1 MLSIKHTS
9 PLLRY
14 GVAVLAV
21 GAAFVIGLLLG
32 PRIAQDVS
40 FLLVFG
46 VVAASAW
53 YGGLGPGL
61 LATAAAGLAT
71 DFFFLPPQGSFSVL
85 SLERVP
91 LLLFF
96 LEGMLVC
103 LLAEALRAARSRAE
117 GSKLEA
123 ERHQERLRRSEEHF
137 RSLMESTRNHAIF
150 MLNPEGHVASW
161 NAGAESLSGYGA
173 EEIMGEHYS
182 IFFTVEDAR
191 SGKLD
196 RHLQA
201 AAREGRSQEEHWLER
216 KDGSRFLASTVTTAL
231 YEDGGK
237 PRGFSEVMQD
247 ITEKKEAETLLE
259 KAENRVRTLVEHVPA
274 ITYTGGVD
282 GDHALDY
289 VSPQIENVLGYS
301 PREVTTDPEHWT
313 KTLHPHDRRWVLAE
327 EKRTGQ
333 AGDPFA
339 LEYRMFARNGRVV
352 WLRDEA
358 MLVRDEEGNPLRWQ
372 GFLLD
377 VTERKKSEEKL
388 RESEELYRNVV
399 EQAAENIFLVDPFT
413 GRILQANAS
422 FHHSLGYEDKELR
435 RLTLYDI
442 VAQDRE
448 SIDRNIRRVMEEGRL
463 SIGERRYRRKDGSLI
478 DVEVSAGAIA
488 HGGDPALCVV
498 AHDVTQRKEA
508 EEALRRSLDAL
519 LALYET
525 GQILNSSLEREE
537 IGSRLLEVVR
547 RVSNLTAAVIS
558 TPDEKGELSIW
569 RSSGLDGLWRQ
580 ARLDPESLSAR
591 RDVLERRE
599 HRLIRLR
606 HPEDP
611 QGEKLVSLY
620 LPLLA
625 RDRLVGILEAYG
637 PEALAEEGAET
648 LYSLANQAAS
658 ALENARLYAELAKRE
673 NQLQRLVG
681 KLIMTQ
687 EEERR
692 RIAYD
697 VHDGLAQTAAAAH
710 QHLQAFARH
719 NPPGSDGGREELD
732 ETLELV
738 REVVG
743 EARRVI
749 YDARPTVLDDYGL
762 AAAVRLQVETL
773 RSEGLEVHFEE
784 GLGEGRLP
792 PEVETTLFRVA
803 QEALTNVRK
812 HARASVVHVVL
823 DRPGTGIRLQVTDD
837 GRGFVPEESPKTN
850 GPGERVGL
858 SGMRERLAL
867 LGGRFELMSEPG
879 TGTTLKAEVEL
890 PTKREDSGHEG

>member
-1 MLSIKHTS
+1 MFFSEE
-9 PLLRY
+9 
-14 GVAVLAV
+14 
-21 GAAFVIGLLLG
+21 
-32 PRIAQDVS
+32 DVRS
-40 FLLVFG
+40 GRPERHLE
-46 VVAASAW
+46 
-53 YGGLGPGL
+53 
-61 LATAAAGLAT
+61 AAAG
-71 DFFFLPPQGSFSVL
+71 
-85 SLERVP
+85 
-91 LLLFF
+91 
-96 LEGMLVC
+96 EG
-103 LLAEALRAARSRAE
+103 
-117 GSKLEA
+117 
-123 ERHQERLRRSEEHF
+123 RSEE
-137 RSLMESTRNHAIF
+137 
-150 MLNPEGHVASW
+150 
-161 NAGAESLSGYGA
+161 
-173 EEIMGEHYS
+173 
-182 IFFTVEDAR
+182 
-191 SGKLD
+191 
-196 RHLQA
+196 
-201 AAREGRSQEEHWLER
+201 EHWFVR
-216 KDGSRFLASTVTTAL
+216 KDGSWFWAGTILTAL
-231 YEDGGK
+231 HDDEGGLQ
-237 PRGFSEVMQD
+237 GFSVVIQD
-247 ITEKKEAETLLE
+247 ITQKKEAERLLKE
-259 KAENRVRTLVEHVPA
+259 AQTRLRTLVEHVPA
-274 ITYTGGVD
+274 ITYTGEIG

-289 VSPQIENVLGYS
+289 VSPQIEEVLGYL
-301 PREVTTDPEHWT
+301 PGEVVADPDLWT
-313 KTLHPHDRRWVLAE
+313 RMLHPHDRRWVLAE
-327 EKRTGQ
+327 DRRIGETGDQ
-333 AGDPFA
+333 FA
-339 LEYRMFARNGRVV
+339 LEYRMFARDGRVV

-358 MLVRDEEGNPLRWQ
+358 MLVRDEEGNPLHWQ
-372 GFLLD
+372 GFMLD
-377 VTERKKSEEKL
+377 VTKRKKAEARLK
-388 RESEELYRNVV
+388 ESEELYRNVV
-399 EQAAENIFLVDPFT
+399 EQAAENIFLIDPYT
-413 GRILQANAS
+413 KHILQANAS
-422 FHHSLGYEDKELR
+422 LHQSLGYRAEELR
-435 RLTLYDI
+435 RLRLYDI
-442 VAQDRE
+442 VAHDRE
-448 SIDRNIRRVMEEGRL
+448 SIDRNIRLVLEEGRH
-463 SIGERRYRRKDGSLI
+463 SIGERRYKRKDGSLI

-488 HGGDPALCVV
+488 YGGRPALCVV
-498 AHDVTQRKEA
+498 AHDLTQRKMA
-508 EEALRRSLDAL
+508 EQALRRSLDAL

-525 GQILNSSLEREE
+525 GQILSSSLEREE
-537 IGSRLLEVVR
+537 IGSRLLEIAS
-547 RVSNLTAAVIS
+547 RVSNLAAAVIS
-558 TPDEKGELSIW
+558 IPDEYGELSIW

>member
-182 IFFTVEDAR
+182 IFFTAEDAR

-478 DVEVSAGAIA
+478 DVEVSAGATA

-547 RVSNLTAAVIS
+547 RVSNLNAAVIS

-837 GRGFVPEESPKTN
+837 GRGFVPEESSKTN

>member
-547 RVSNLTAAVIS
+547 RVPNLTAAVIS